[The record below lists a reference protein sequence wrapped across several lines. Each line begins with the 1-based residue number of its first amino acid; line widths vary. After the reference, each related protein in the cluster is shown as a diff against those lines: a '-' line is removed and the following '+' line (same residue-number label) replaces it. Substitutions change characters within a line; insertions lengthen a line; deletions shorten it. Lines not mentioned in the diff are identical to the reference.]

1 MPIQSSMFSKRPI
14 TVMTFEWPLPCVH
27 SLMTEQ
33 WPFLSESS
41 ATKWTNIR
49 QDAGVSSQVNLH
61 GILKIKSQHDYHH
74 NLFNLKRETYT
85 KTMNTVVP
93 SSEIMYH
100 VPVLTFVL
108 KVLRHTVQL
117 NGRSMVWILRC
128 SLTWE
133 ILLNSFPHW
142 PHLKFLVS
150 LWTLRCF
157 VRVSLVMKLLW
168 QCIHLWGLSPSG
180 TDNTL
185 HYYPV
190 NQQ

>member
-85 KTMNTVVP
+85 YTKNTVVP
-93 SSEIMYH
+93 SSEIMYC
-100 VPVLTFVL
+100 VPVHIYLHLFWKFCDTLCSWMVGPWCGFWDVPWHERFFWT
-108 KVLRHTVQL
+108 VSRTDHT
-117 NGRSMVWILRC
+117 
-128 SLTWE
+128 
-133 ILLNSFPHW
+133 
-142 PHLKFLVS
+142 
-150 LWTLRCF
+150 
-157 VRVSLVMKLLW
+157 
-168 QCIHLWGLSPSG
+168 
-180 TDNTL
+180 
-185 HYYPV
+185 
-190 NQQ
+190 